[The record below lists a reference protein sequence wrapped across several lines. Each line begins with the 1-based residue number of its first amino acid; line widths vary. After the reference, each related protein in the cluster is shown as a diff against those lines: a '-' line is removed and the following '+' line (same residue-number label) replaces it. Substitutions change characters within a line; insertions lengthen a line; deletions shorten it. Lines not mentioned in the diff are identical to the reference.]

1 MEIQPSRDDFVVE
14 MNGMGG
20 KKTRLL
26 FQLIIDP
33 FVLSFI
39 ENHSI
44 YTVVVSRFVERG
56 PRQQFLDHL
65 FDTRLTFIMS
75 SNVRGVILCLLLHN
89 GTIVITDRKTVS

>member
-14 MNGMGG
+14 MNGMGE
-20 KKTRLL
+20 KTRLL

-44 YTVVVSRFVERG
+44 HMVVVSRFVERG
-56 PRQQFLDHL
+56 LGQQFLDHL

-75 SNVRGVILCLLLHN
+75 SNVCELSCVFSY
-89 GTIVITDRKTVS
+89 TMAQ

>member
-14 MNGMGG
+14 MNGMGE
-20 KKTRLL
+20 KTRLL

-44 YTVVVSRFVERG
+44 HMIAVSRFVERG
-56 PRQQFLDHL
+56 LGQQFLDHL

-75 SNVRGVILCLLLHN
+75 SNVCELSCVFSY
-89 GTIVITDRKTVS
+89 TMAQ

>member
-1 MEIQPSRDDFVVE
+1 MVIAIVNYRGNTTIERRLCRRDEWD
-14 MNGMGG
+14 GR

-44 YTVVVSRFVERG
+44 HMVAVSRFVERG
-56 PRQQFLDHL
+56 LGQQFLDHL

-75 SNVRGVILCLLLHN
+75 SNVCELSCVFSY
-89 GTIVITDRKTVS
+89 TMAQ